1 MLRFKHMSYSE
12 SCLLMGS
19 GKKPTL
25 REMLT
30 ARLQC
35 GHLNIVCSALHIQST
50 SEIGILKKENI
61 SYQGG
66 KAVSFL

>member
-1 MLRFKHMSYSE
+1 MPVD
-12 SCLLMGS
+12 
-19 GKKPTL
+19 GKWEETDFA